1 VPYHSFFYKTIYS
14 DPEYCR
20 PGLSTFISFQ
30 QENEQDISPGPRLE
44 LDEEKF
50 HITDRGVLR
59 VEGRRQD
66 DTRHVLT
73 LIAFYYVMDLTYPKS
88 YGSILGLL
96 QEFVLGQ
103 TFVER
108 SRSFAKEASKFKK

>member
-1 VPYHSFFYKTIYS
+1 MTQNAIGRLNICICVYT
-14 DPEYCR
+14 
-20 PGLSTFISFQ
+20 GLSTFTSFQ
-30 QENEQDISPGPRLE
+30 QENEQAISPGPRLE

-50 HITDRGVLR
+50 HITDRGLLR

-66 DTRHVLT
+66 DIRHVLT
-73 LIAFYYVMDLTYPKS
+73 LLAFYYVMDLTYPKS

-103 TFVER
+103 TFLKK
-108 SRSFAKEASKFKK
+108 SRSFDKEAAKFQKHF